1 MYLLMRYEE
10 QSPSSKKPSAM
21 VFMFVFPQNSQCG
34 ATRRLGLWKHYFIYS
49 FQQLAEVGSAIHFLD
64 EELAKVTQ

>member
-21 VFMFVFPQNSQCG
+21 VFIFGPLKIHNAVLLGDG
-34 ATRRLGLWKHYFIYS
+34 AFGSIILFI
-49 FQQLAEVGSAIHFLD
+49 QQLAEVGSAIHFLD
-64 EELAKVTQ
+64 EELAKVT